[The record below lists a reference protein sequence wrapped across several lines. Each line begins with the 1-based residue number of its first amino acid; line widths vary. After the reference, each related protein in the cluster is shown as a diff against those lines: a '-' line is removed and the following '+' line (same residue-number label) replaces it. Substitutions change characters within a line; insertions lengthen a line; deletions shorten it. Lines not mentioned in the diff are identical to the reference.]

1 MCILR
6 ERVGLQQMFIPNPL
20 VTSDDCSE
28 VDADDAAISSL
39 LVKA

>member
-1 MCILR
+1 MGKGGGRKQTFLH
-6 ERVGLQQMFIPNPL
+6 NPL